1 MELLEETIGKIEPVD
16 KEYIERAQAHL
27 DNLTMP
33 QGSLGRLL
41 ELAKKVAGITRS
53 LNPSYENKVLVV
65 MAGDH
70 GVVEE
75 GVSAF
80 PQEVTRQM
88 VYNFVRGGAAINVL
102 SRHIG
107 ARVYVVDM
115 GVAADLSPL
124 VRQGKIICKK
134 IALGTRNFAQ
144 EAAMSRQQAL
154 AAIEAGI
161 EIVQEISQKGLD
173 ILGVGDMGIGN
184 TTPSSAIVAAITKRE
199 VAQVTGRGTGI
210 DGETLKR
217 KIKVIEEGLRI
228 NRPKPTDPVDV
239 LAKVGGFEIG
249 GMAGCILGTCA
260 LRIPVVIDGF
270 ISTAAALIATELV
283 PRAKEYIF
291 ASHRSVEIGHKAMLR
306 KMGLKPLL
314 NLEMRLGEGTG
325 AALAISLIEV
335 AIKIMTQMATFSEAA
350 LSDRIK

>member
-1 MELLEETIGKIEPVD
+1 MEVLKETIDKIEPIH
-16 KEYIERAQAHL
+16 KEYIEKAQAHL
-27 DNLTMP
+27 NNLTMP
-33 QGSLGRLL
+33 RGSLGRLL

-115 GVAADLSPL
+115 GVAVDLDPL
-124 VRQGKIICKK
+124 VRQGKIISKK

-144 EAAMSRQQAL
+144 GPAMTHEQAL
-154 AAIEAGI
+154 ASIEAGI
-161 EIVQEISQKGLD
+161 EVVQEISQKGMD

-184 TTPSSAIVAAITKRE
+184 TASSSAIVAAITGKSP
-199 VAQVTGRGTGI
+199 AQVTGRGTGI
-210 DGETLKR
+210 DDNTFKR
-217 KIKVIEEGLRI
+217 KIKVIEQGLRI

-249 GMAGCILGTCA
+249 GMAGCILGACG

-270 ISTAAALIATELV
+270 ISTAGAFIATELV
-283 PRAKEYIF
+283 PRAKEYII
-291 ASHRSVEIGHKAMLR
+291 ASHKSVEIGHKVMLA
-306 KMGLKPLL
+306 KMALKPLFD
-314 NLEMRLGEGTG
+314 LEMRLGEGTG
-325 AALAISLIEV
+325 AALAISLIEA
-335 AIKIMTQMATFSEAA
+335 AIKIMTQMATFSQASV
-350 LSDRIK
+350 SDRIE